1 MNQFYNGMRQLITYC
16 LFFFLTAV
24 GSKSFAQHKN
34 IDSLIKAST
43 FKVYENPDQAIVT
56 GRAIYKDPNNN
67 LRTKI
72 RGLFLM
78 SDGYS
83 SKRDYQKSI
92 EYINKANTLSAQ
104 LDDPILKVK
113 IINKIG
119 IQYQQLKIY
128 DKSMQYLDQAEKLSL
143 AYPVRDSVRFS
154 LGTNYIIRGFIYK
167 EKLNCDI
174 AISFFDR
181 GIAEYLHIKQ
191 PIVNAN
197 LSIAHYNKGNC
208 YFLLSDNEAAKASF
222 TESIAIAKRIKA
234 NSLQAFSQKGLAE
247 VYTQEGKYAEAIA
260 VLEEALRESKDVGD
274 LVLNQGVYKGL
285 SENYLA
291 VNQWE
296 NYQKYHAKYLQTQLQ
311 IKGSERKSISESL
324 NQAKKNHTD
333 QLETLLP
340 KYNYGIFALVC
351 FAILIT
357 AFFIFSEIKTK
368 KSIIR
373 LQQSIANLQKIK

>member
-1 MNQFYNGMRQLITYC
+1 MFKWIAYF
-16 LFFFLTAV
+16 LFFVLTVV
-24 GSKSFAQHKN
+24 GSKTFAQNKKK

-56 GRAIYKDPNNN
+56 GRAIYEDPKND

-92 EYINKANTLSAQ
+92 DYINKANTLSAQ
-104 LDDPILKVK
+104 LDDPILRIK

-119 IQYQQLKIY
+119 SQYQQLKIY
-128 DKSMQYLDQAEKLSL
+128 DKSIQYLDQSERLCL
-143 AYPVRDSVRFS
+143 AYPVRDSVRLFM
-154 LGTNYIIRGFIYK
+154 GTNYIIRGFIYK

-181 GIAEYLHIKQ
+181 GIAEYSNVKTPAIS
-191 PIVNAN
+191 AN
-197 LSIAHYNKGNC
+197 LSIAFYNKGNC
-208 YFLLSDNEAAKASF
+208 YFLLLDNEAAKASF
-222 TESIAIAKRIKA
+222 FESIRFAKKIKA
-234 NSLQAFSQKGLAE
+234 NSLQAFAQKGLAE

-260 VLEEALRESKDVGD
+260 VLEEALHESKDVGD

-291 VNQWE
+291 VSQWE
-296 NYQKYHAKYLQTQLQ
+296 NYQKFHAKYLQTQLQ
-311 IKGSERKSISESL
+311 IKGSERQSVSQSL
-324 NQAKKNHTD
+324 HQAKKTQNE
-333 QLETLLP
+333 QLEEILP

-351 FAILIT
+351 FTILIL